1 LVIYLDTSAFIK
13 LYLREDG
20 SEAINQLVTA
30 QDDPLPVWDMLEAE
44 LLNAFRLKVFWKELS
59 QDEADTLTELFKSRK
74 QKGHYHVPELDRI
87 AMMETFKKLTTHTAE
102 LGCRTL
108 DILHVACAL
117 QLHPTPFATYDQ
129 RQRAL
134 AKRVGLEVFP
144 TEIK

>member
-74 QKGHYHVPELDRI
+74 QKGHYHVPELNRI
-87 AMMETFKKLTTHTAE
+87 AMMETFNKLTTHTAE